1 MDPLNLILLIVVIF
15 IGLRLRSVLGMRD
28 EDETP
33 SSRKDAYRLNRDAFD
48 HKEQLGTPPAKD
60 QRDDEVDVVA

>member
-48 HKEQLGTPPAKD
+48 HKEQLGTPTAVGVPNCSL
-60 QRDDEVDVVA
+60 